1 MRDRLSRPD
10 DISAMFARRRQS
22 IGGIAILLDEP
33 EEVGS
38 GTPFRWGATAMTGT
52 RGAMG
57 SAATRGGGVGRVS
70 LGTPRTRNRRG
81 GSQSLY
87 RSPVVVGRENTPL
100 GRVRTPLRN
109 ITAVVRAI
117 ERRRASLRETESLQ
131 NESPIPQVQNVL
143 DPSVPTS
150 GAQLEHNI
158 SMISPNPTV
167 GMRRSFRPSVGK
179 VSKILLD
186 ITNQNVGQPDCLT
199 PQKFLNS
206 IDTVEKVV
214 MEELKKLKSTP
225 GAKKAEWEKKSVV
238 LGGGQDASA
247 VTTTDHCSGKF
258 EAKLCQLVK
267 TVESMLTIKG
277 PQGRINRAVWGPLNK
292 TIVTAGED
300 AVIRIWNSETGKLL
314 KESDKETGHKKTIT
328 SLTKSAD
335 SSHLLTGSLDKS
347 AKVVLGGGQDA
358 SAVTTTDHCA
368 GKFEAR
374 FFGKVLQE
382 EIGGVKR
389 RFGPINALA
398 FNPDGK
404 RY

>member
-1 MRDRLSRPD
+1 
-10 DISAMFARRRQS
+10 MFARRRQS

-57 SAATRGGGVGRVS
+57 SAATRGGGVG
-70 LGTPRTRNRRG
+70 
-81 GSQSLY
+81 
-87 RSPVVVGRENTPL
+87 
-100 GRVRTPLRN
+100 
-109 ITAVVRAI
+109 RAI

-225 GAKKAEWEKKSVV
+225 GAKKAEREKKVRS
-238 LGGGQDASA
+238 LM
-247 VTTTDHCSGKF
+247 
-258 EAKLCQLVK
+258 
-267 TVESMLTIKG
+267 SM
-277 PQGRINRAVWGPLNK
+277 R
-292 TIVTAGED
+292 
-300 AVIRIWNSETGKLL
+300 
-314 KESDKETGHKKTIT
+314 
-328 SLTKSAD
+328 
-335 SSHLLTGSLDKS
+335 
-347 AKVVLGGGQDA
+347 
-358 SAVTTTDHCA
+358 
-368 GKFEAR
+368 
-374 FFGKVLQE
+374 
-382 EIGGVKR
+382 
-389 RFGPINALA
+389 
-398 FNPDGK
+398 
-404 RY
+404 

>member
-1 MRDRLSRPD
+1 
-10 DISAMFARRRQS
+10 MFARRRQS

-87 RSPVVVGRENTPL
+87 RSPVVVGRG
-100 GRVRTPLRN
+100 GRGSVLPSWYPRTPLRN

-225 GAKKAEWEKKSVV
+225 GAKKAEWEKKSV
-238 LGGGQDASA
+238 L
-247 VTTTDHCSGKF
+247 
-258 EAKLCQLVK
+258 
-267 TVESMLTIKG
+267 
-277 PQGRINRAVWGPLNK
+277 
-292 TIVTAGED
+292 
-300 AVIRIWNSETGKLL
+300 
-314 KESDKETGHKKTIT
+314 
-328 SLTKSAD
+328 
-335 SSHLLTGSLDKS
+335 
-347 AKVVLGGGQDA
+347 
-358 SAVTTTDHCA
+358 
-368 GKFEAR
+368 
-374 FFGKVLQE
+374 
-382 EIGGVKR
+382 
-389 RFGPINALA
+389 
-398 FNPDGK
+398 
-404 RY
+404 

>member
-1 MRDRLSRPD
+1 
-10 DISAMFARRRQS
+10 MFARRRQS

-57 SAATRGGGVGRVS
+57 SAATRGGGVGRFS
-70 LGTPRTRNRRG
+70 LH
-81 GSQSLY
+81 
-87 RSPVVVGRENTPL
+87 ENEKHGWNNAFL
-100 GRVRTPLRN
+100 EM
-109 ITAVVRAI
+109 IAI

-225 GAKKAEWEKKSVV
+225 GAKKAEWEKKSV
-238 LGGGQDASA
+238 L
-247 VTTTDHCSGKF
+247 
-258 EAKLCQLVK
+258 
-267 TVESMLTIKG
+267 
-277 PQGRINRAVWGPLNK
+277 
-292 TIVTAGED
+292 
-300 AVIRIWNSETGKLL
+300 
-314 KESDKETGHKKTIT
+314 
-328 SLTKSAD
+328 
-335 SSHLLTGSLDKS
+335 
-347 AKVVLGGGQDA
+347 
-358 SAVTTTDHCA
+358 
-368 GKFEAR
+368 
-374 FFGKVLQE
+374 
-382 EIGGVKR
+382 
-389 RFGPINALA
+389 
-398 FNPDGK
+398 
-404 RY
+404 